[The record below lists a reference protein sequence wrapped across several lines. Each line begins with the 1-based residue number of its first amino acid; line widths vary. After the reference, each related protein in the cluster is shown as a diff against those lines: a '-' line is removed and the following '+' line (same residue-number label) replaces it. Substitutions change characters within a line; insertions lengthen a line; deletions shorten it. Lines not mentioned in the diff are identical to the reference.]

1 LQASFNEAE
10 SPAFRHGEYV
20 NDRLTDEEELT
31 PEEIA
36 EIDKAR
42 SDIKDGKGIK
52 AEDVWDELGV

>member
-1 LQASFNEAE
+1 MILE